1 MGFKIVLGQAH
12 EYIMHDSRNYAKP
25 EHMHL
30 MLCVLQNGVATC
42 SVWYWVVNC
51 AQVCCVS
58 TMFKLQLSDHQFH
71 QGPCSLRFCISLSQI
86 AVYLAK
92 QYYIHNIFR
101 FRV

>member
-25 EHMHL
+25 ERMHL

-42 SVWYWVVNC
+42 SVWYWVINC

-58 TMFKLQLSDHQFH
+58 TMSETAAFRSPVASRSMQPQILHFTVTN
-71 QGPCSLRFCISLSQI
+71 CSLVGKAILYSQH
-86 AVYLAK
+86 L
-92 QYYIHNIFR
+92 
-101 FRV
+101 